1 MINRKIDF
9 LKICSYLK
17 YLNLVLIYLSEK
29 GLKKRLQ
36 IWPYLTLSQNTSK
49 CLRKKILT
57 MREKEKNEEYF
68 NKRNINYALLHQFKR
83 KQEDTSFS
91 LAMPSG
97 VHTIDLCSVVQ
108 PFPPKFHILLLFQQG
123 KPSRHQTLK
132 AIFFFLIEEKSGQ
145 FWHLK

>member
-49 CLRKKILT
+49 CLRKKILM
-57 MREKEKNEEYF
+57 MREKEKNEEHF
-68 NKRNINYALLHQFKR
+68 NKRNVSYALLHQFKS
-83 KQEDTSFS
+83 KQEDTSFT

-97 VHTIDLCSVVQ
+97 VDTVDLCSVVQ

-123 KPSRHQTLK
+123 NQAHTRPWRQY
-132 AIFFFLIEEKSGQ
+132 IFLIEEKAGQ